1 VTDRLVA
8 IDGVQLCLETF
19 GNSADRPLLLIGGA
33 TASMDWWPTELC
45 TTLAAAGRFVI
56 RYDHRDTGRSEASP
70 PGRPTYS
77 GAELATDPLRILD
90 ALDIG
95 SAHLVG
101 ISMGGAIAQQLA
113 AQHADR
119 VRSVTLIATSPAGT
133 RVDQHP
139 LPPME
144 PRVEAAFADPAPD
157 PAWDDHAAVV
167 GYIVDAQRPYA
178 GALGFDEDRV
188 RAIATTVV
196 ERTRD
201 VAASMKNHWVA
212 VGGESDSAPFR
223 LADITVPALVLH
235 GTTDPFFPLPHGE
248 ALAAE
253 LPSAT
258 LIALGGMGHEVPPPE
273 LWDIVVPAI
282 VALTTD

>member
-167 GYIVDAQRPYA
+167 GYIV
-178 GALGFDEDRV
+178 
-188 RAIATTVV
+188 
-196 ERTRD
+196 
-201 VAASMKNHWVA
+201 A